1 MDIALKLDRLLLQ
14 VEKPGRY
21 AGGEWNS
28 VVKDWDAVETKVVL
42 AFPDLYDLGMAN
54 LGLMILY
61 DILNREPQVLAER
74 TYAPWPD
81 MESLMRR
88 EGIPLYS
95 LETRHPVTDFDI
107 IGFSLPYEQLYSNV
121 LNMLDMAGIPLF
133 SAERDARWP
142 LIIAGGSAAY
152 NPEPMADFIDFF
164 VVGEGEEVILE
175 IVREYQAWKRES
187 RDVLNTAGETSAFG
201 EARDKLL
208 RRMALIPGVYVPRF
222 YRPWYLD
229 NGTLGGVEPLVPEA
243 PPVVTKRIVPVLPPP
258 VTRLIVPFVDVVHD
272 RAAVEIQRGCT
283 RGCRFCQAGMVYRP
297 VRERPLGEILAA
309 VDAIVEETGYEEVA
323 LLSLSSSDHSRIG
336 DLVQEIVAR
345 HGDDHLNVSL
355 PSLRIES
362 FSVGLADMLKDGRR
376 SGFTFAPE
384 AATERMRNVIN
395 KAIPDHDLLQ
405 VTDEVYGRGWR
416 TIKLYFMI
424 GQPGETLD
432 DVHAIASLAKR
443 VYDIGR
449 RHHGRAAKVRVGVST
464 FVPKPHTPFQ
474 WMPLDDLESIR
485 QKQMVLR
492 RSLSGKGITYNWND
506 PQETLLEAAFS
517 RGDRRLGRVIWR
529 AWQKGV
535 RFDGWNDHLKPG
547 SWWEAFAEEGLDPY
561 FFASRC
567 RPADEVFPW
576 DHINVGVKKEWLL
589 RDYQAS
595 LEEKTLA
602 DCRERCFA
610 CGILATFKGIR
621 AQTPPEA
628 WECPPV
634 RRPAVVESAD

>member
-1 MDIALKLDRLLLQ
+1 MDIAQKLDHLLLQ

-21 AGGEWNS
+21 TGGEWNS
-28 VVKDWDAVETKVVL
+28 VVKDWEAVGTRVCL

-61 DILNREPQVLAER
+61 DILNRQSGVLAER
-74 TYAPWPD
+74 TYAPWAD
-81 MESLMRR
+81 MEALMRR

-95 LETRHPVTDFDI
+95 LENKRPLTDFDI

-121 LNMLDMAGIPLF
+121 LNMLDLAGIPLL

-152 NPEPMADFIDFF
+152 NPEPMADFMDFF

-175 IVREYQAWKRES
+175 IVREYQAWKRETGH
-187 RDVLNTAGETSAFG
+187 LAGASGKAAAED
-201 EARDKLL
+201 ARDRLL
-208 RRMALIPGVYVPRF
+208 RRMSRIPGVYVPQF

-229 NGTLGGVEPLVPEA
+229 DGTLGGVEPLVPEA

-258 VTRLIVPFVDVVHD
+258 VTRFIVPFVDVVHN

-297 VRERPLGEILAA
+297 VRERPLEEILAA
-309 VDAIVEETGYEEVA
+309 VDAIVEETGFEEVA
-323 LLSLSSSDHSRIG
+323 FLSLSSSDYSRIR
-336 DLVQEIVAR
+336 DLVREIMAR
-345 HGDDHLNVSL
+345 YSGDYLNVSL

-362 FSVGLADMLKDGRR
+362 FSVDLADMLKDGRR

-395 KAIPDHDLLQ
+395 KAIPDHELLQ
-405 VTDEVYGRGWR
+405 VADEVYSRGWR

-424 GQPGETLD
+424 GQPSETLD
-432 DVHAIASLAKR
+432 DVRAIASLARR

-449 RHHGRAAKVRVGVST
+449 RHHGRAARVRVGVST

-474 WMPLDDLESIR
+474 WMPLDDLDNIR
-485 QKQMVLR
+485 QKQAILR
-492 RSLSGKGITYNWND
+492 RDLRRKGIIYNWND
-506 PQETLLEAAFS
+506 PQESLLGAVLS
-517 RGDRRLGRVIWR
+517 RGDRRLGGVIWR
-529 AWQKGV
+529 AWQKGA
-535 RFDGWNDHLKPG
+535 RFDGWNDHFKPDA
-547 SWWEAFAEEGLDPY
+547 WWEAFAEEGLDPR
-561 FFASRC
+561 FFASRH
-567 RPADEVFPW
+567 RRADEVFPW
-576 DHINVGVKKEWLL
+576 DHINVGLQKRWLL
-589 RDYQAS
+589 RDYEAS
-595 LEEKTLA
+595 LKEKTLI

-610 CGILATFKGIR
+610 CGVLATFRELR

-634 RRPAVVESAD
+634 RRSAVAEAAD